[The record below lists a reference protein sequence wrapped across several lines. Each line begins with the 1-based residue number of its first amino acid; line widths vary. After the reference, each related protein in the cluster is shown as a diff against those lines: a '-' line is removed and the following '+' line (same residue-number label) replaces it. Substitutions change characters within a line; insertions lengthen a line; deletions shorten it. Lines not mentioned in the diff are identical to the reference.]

1 MTTIRR
7 IATVLGFTAVVWSTL
22 TAEQMFLAIPAH
34 ADTSGSTVVTITVLP
49 YLSVDLQT
57 GEVHSNYPVA
67 ATTSYLTV
75 DGVTYRITSVL

>member
-1 MTTIRR
+1 MIVLRVFGI
-7 IATVLGFTAVVWSTL
+7 IATTVAIAIMWMLSTSIWD
-22 TAEQMFLAIPAH
+22 LAR
-34 ADTSGSTVVTITVLP
+34 ADTSSSTVVTVTVLP

-75 DGVTYRITSVL
+75 DGVVYRITSVL